1 PMDDWLAPAGEVW
14 ERAAPARVV
23 RGRRPDPDAVA
34 ELAALLSEA
43 RSPGLVA
50 CAGADWDALL
60 ALAEHL
66 DCPVWQ
72 ESFGGRAGFP
82 WDHRLIAGHLPGGR
96 ARLREALAGC
106 DVIVAVGGPSL
117 RQYSYEPGPLVA
129 DGTRLAAVT
138 EDPAEAQRSLAEL
151 VLLASP
157 AAVCRALVEL
167 VPAGLGRPP
176 EPFVAPPPAPP
187 PGSGEPL
194 RA

>member
-1 PMDDWLAPAGEVW
+1 TATA
-14 ERAAPARVV
+14 
-23 RGRRPDPDAVA
+23 
-34 ELAALLSEA
+34 A
-43 RSPGLVA
+43 RSTLSLH
-50 CAGADWDALL
+50 DAL
-60 ALAEHL
+60 
-66 DCPVWQ
+66 PI
-72 ESFGGRAGFP
+72 S
-82 WDHRLIAGHLPGGR
+82 GHLPGGR
-96 ARLREALAGC
+96 ARLREALGGC
-106 DVIVAVGGPSL
+106 DVVVAVGGPSL

-194 RA
+194 RAGHVLAALAERLPADALLVEETPSSRPALHARVP